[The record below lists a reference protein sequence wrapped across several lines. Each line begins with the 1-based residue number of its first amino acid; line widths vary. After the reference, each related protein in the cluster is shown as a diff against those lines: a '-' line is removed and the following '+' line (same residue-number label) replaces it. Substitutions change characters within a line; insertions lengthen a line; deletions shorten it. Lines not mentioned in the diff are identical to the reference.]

1 MKTLLYL
8 LVLPAALALVSCTTP
23 ETYYRLSADGP
34 PPPTGAG
41 FALGVGPV
49 ALPDYIDRPE
59 LVFQSSDERFEVPF
73 ERRWAGSL
81 RDTTTRAIGTN
92 LARRL
97 GTGNVHVYPW
107 PPGTPLDYQVR
118 VSVRQF
124 HARSGGDAI
133 LEATWTVEDGHTGKV
148 FVRRGGNYFEPVVM
162 DGYEGIVAAENRLLS
177 RFSKDIAESFRGR

>member
-1 MKTLLYL
+1 MKSLLL
-8 LVLPAALALVSCTTP
+8 TLVLPAALALASCSTA
-23 ETYYRLSADGP
+23 EKYYRLSADGP

-49 ALPDYIDRPE
+49 SLPDYIDRAE

-97 GTGNVHVYPW
+97 GTGNLLVYPW
-107 PPGTPLDYQVR
+107 PPGTLLDYQVR

-124 HARSGGDAI
+124 HGRSGGDAI
-133 LEATWTVEDGHTGKV
+133 LEASWTVEDGRTGRV
-148 FVRRGGNYFEPVVM
+148 LVRRGGNYVEPVVF

-177 RFSKDIAESFRGR
+177 QFSKDIAESFPRR